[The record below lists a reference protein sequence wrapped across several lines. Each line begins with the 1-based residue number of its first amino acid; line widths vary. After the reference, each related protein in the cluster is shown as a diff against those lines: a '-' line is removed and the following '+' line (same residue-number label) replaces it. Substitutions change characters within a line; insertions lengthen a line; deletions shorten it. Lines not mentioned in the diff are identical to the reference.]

1 MDIMLLLQS
10 FLLSVGSLIGLTI
23 ILAGIMLIVTR
34 FIDEALPAM
43 FITMVIITIIGLTI
57 VFYLEKL

>member
-1 MDIMLLLQS
+1 MLLLQS
-10 FLLSVGSLIGLTI
+10 FLLSVASLIGLTI
-23 ILAGIMLIVTR
+23 VLAGIMFIVTR

>member
-1 MDIMLLLQS
+1 MLLLQS

-23 ILAGIMLIVTR
+23 ILSGIMLIVTR
-34 FIDEALPAM
+34 FIDKALPAM
-43 FITMVIITIIGLTI
+43 FVTMVIIAIIGLTI

>member
-43 FITMVIITIIGLTI
+43 FIVMVIIATIGLTI

>member
-1 MDIMLLLQS
+1 MLLLQS

-34 FIDEALPAM
+34 FIDDALPAM
-43 FITMVIITIIGLTI
+43 FITMVIIAIIGLTI
-57 VFYLEKL
+57 VFYLEKI